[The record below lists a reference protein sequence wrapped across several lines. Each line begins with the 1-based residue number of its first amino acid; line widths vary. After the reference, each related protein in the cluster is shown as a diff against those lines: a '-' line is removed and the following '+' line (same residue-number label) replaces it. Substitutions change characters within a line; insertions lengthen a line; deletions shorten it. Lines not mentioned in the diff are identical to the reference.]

1 MKKLQILFCFLLI
14 SSALFS
20 QEEPSNFAM
29 WNSIG
34 VKYSPVKKLKIG
46 IEQHLRLKENAS
58 VTDEYFTELNLAY
71 ELLKDLEIGG
81 GARFIRENDNVGKK
95 QGYEKHFRYNFD
107 LSYKHDIKQFS
118 ISYRFRYQNKKE
130 SDLPVADAEE
140 NLSKENIRLKTGIEY
155 KIKNWPLDPEVSIE
169 TWSNIVD
176 VQQVRNLGLNKYRV
190 TFGSDYDLGKFG
202 KFGIYYRLQE
212 NINSNFTNEK
222 TKILG
227 LKYSYSIK

>member
-1 MKKLQILFCFLLI
+1 MKNLQILFCFLLI

-58 VTDEYFTELNLAY
+58 VNDEYFTELNLAY

>member
-1 MKKLQILFCFLLI
+1 MKNLQILFCFLLI